1 MAVRHEEDARL
12 RALAFWVGHHQA
24 HEPAPR
30 IGPAPAVRSRAAVTA
45 VGVVASEALGASPED
60 RAARAAARDQRIG
73 ELAAMVPQ
81 LKVMASDSRPA
92 VRATVARCFGILAT
106 AGRAPADREVWRM
119 LLGLAKYD
127 EDAAVRTAADAA
139 LAALE
144 RHGAVAVTVA
154 AQAS

>member
-1 MAVRHEEDARL
+1 MAGLSGGQTDEDARL

-24 HEPAPR
+24 GAPAPR
-30 IGPAPAVRSRAAVTA
+30 IGPPQATAASAPAPRDPA
-45 VGVVASEALGASPED
+45 VASAPLGSSPSDKAE
-60 RAARAAARDQRIG
+60 RAAAREQRIG

-81 LKVMASDSRPA
+81 LKVMSTDRRAP

-106 AGRAPADREVWRM
+106 AGRAPADREVWRL

-127 EDAAVRTAADAA
+127 DEPEVRAAAEAA

-144 RHGAVAVTVA
+144 KHGTVA
-154 AQAS
+154 LQAS